1 MAGLYFEDFEPGV
14 VFTHDAARSVTQYDN
29 IWFSCMTLNTQP
41 LHINLD
47 FCERDG
53 LYKKPLFNSMYT
65 LSIIVGQT
73 SSDLTFG
80 TLLRTLLLN
89 DIQFPRPTFA
99 DDTLYSRT
107 TVLGTANSEEDSE
120 GGVVELL
127 HEGTNQRG
135 EIVASCKRTV
145 IVKKRPGAKGN
156 PSSALALQHQ
166 EG

>member
-1 MAGLYFEDFEPGV
+1 MAGLHFEDFTAGA
-14 VFTHDAARSVTQYDN
+14 VFRHDAARSVTQYDN

-73 SSDLTFG
+73 TSDLTLG
-80 TLLRTLLLN
+80 TLLRTLGLD

-107 TVLGTANSEEDSE
+107 TVLGVADSAEDRE
-120 GGVVELL
+120 AGTVELF
-127 HEGTNQRG
+127 HEGINQRG

-145 IVKKRPGAKGN
+145 LVKRRSGKRI
-156 PSSALALQHQ
+156 
-166 EG
+166 